1 MIARGLVLAGA
12 ALPWLLLGCVVEQR
26 DFEALRDQVRLQQKQ
41 INDLKARQEE
51 QVLRVETLNNGFR
64 ILGDKAEENAR
75 RIDGIEERGA
85 DLGVA
90 PPPPQAAAP
99 APLPLPAPAPTP
111 PAVQPT
117 PASPATPSAALPAA
131 TSEPVLLTNLPKKDI
146 PGANVPK
153 KDIPEASPPKKD
165 IPEPPAGDAVIT
177 TAPRAEKLY
186 AGALALFSNREYPE
200 ATRKF
205 QEFVTEFPDHKLAG
219 NAQYWIGECNY
230 TQRRFGDA
238 AEEFAKVER
247 LFPASPKVP
256 AALYK
261 KGLSL
266 WELKRTADA
275 QAALQHLVDKHPQS
289 EEAAK
294 AREKLERWKK
304 P

>member
-1 MIARGLVLAGA
+1 MIARKRVFAGA
-12 ALPWLLLGCVVEQR
+12 ALPLLLLGCVVEQR

-51 QVLRVETLNNGFR
+51 QALRVDTLNNGFK
-64 ILGDKAEENAR
+64 ILGDKAEENGR
-75 RIDGIEERGA
+75 RIDDIEERRAG
-85 DLGVA
+85 LGVA
-90 PPPPQAAAP
+90 PPPIPVVARPALPGPQTAAAVPPPAPAEIKPPLAEAAP
-99 APLPLPAPAPTP
+99 APTAVTPAP
-111 PAVQPT
+111 
-117 PASPATPSAALPAA
+117 L
-131 TSEPVLLTNLPKKDI
+131 EPVLLTNLPKK
-146 PGANVPK
+146 
-153 KDIPEASPPKKD
+153 EAA
-165 IPEPPAGDAVIT
+165 EPPAGGEIIT
-177 TAPRAEKLY
+177 AAPRAEKLY
-186 AGALALFSNREYPE
+186 AGALSLFSNREYPE

-205 QEFVTEFPDHKLAG
+205 QEFVAEFPDHKLAG
-219 NAQYWIGECNY
+219 NAQYWIGECYY

-266 WELKRTADA
+266 WELKRKADA
-275 QAALQHLVDKHPQS
+275 EMAMQRLLDKYAQS

-294 AREKLERWKK
+294 AREKLERWKQ